1 MKTIYGVLTIVFAC
15 LFLWL
20 VNSSQPSQ
28 APESSQTSKSATD
41 KISDFLFSPTEGYG
55 QQAIKNDWP
64 KLAQGQAVASSL
76 LAQNFFIVFDGS
88 GSMAEIQCN
97 GNQTKLNAAKKAV
110 KQFINEIP
118 ANANVGLLVFDYFG
132 TQVKAELASSNRDAI
147 KEAIDNVHSGGGTP
161 LKTSLYTGFQE
172 IEKQAQQQLGY
183 GEYNIVV
190 VTDGDASFKEDPSE
204 VVDLIYQSSP
214 VSIHTIGFCL
224 GNNHALNQQGITFYK
239 SAGDSESLKEGL
251 SSVLA
256 ESDNFADIAQF
267 N

>member
-1 MKTIYGVLTIVFAC
+1 MKPILSVLFIALAC
-15 LFLWL
+15 LFIWQA
-20 VNSSQPSQ
+20 NSLPPSETL
-28 APESSQTSKSATD
+28 PTSKSVKD
-41 KISDFLFSPTEGYG
+41 NISDFLSSSGEGYG
-55 QQAIKNDWP
+55 LQATKNDWP
-64 KLAQGQAVASSL
+64 TLPQEQGVASSL
-76 LAQNFFIVFDGS
+76 LAQNYFIVFDGS

-97 GNQTKLNAAKKAV
+97 GDQTKLVAAKRAV
-110 KQFINEIP
+110 KQFINEVP

-132 TQVKAELASSNRDAI
+132 TQVKAELASANRDAI
-147 KEAIDNVHSGGGTP
+147 KQAIDDVQSGGGTP
-161 LKTSLYTGFQE
+161 LKTSLAKGFHE

-190 VTDGDASFKEDPSE
+190 VTDGDASVREDPSG

-224 GNNHALNQQGITFYK
+224 GSDHALNQQGITFYK
-239 SAGDSESLKEGL
+239 SAGDSQSLKEGL

-256 ESDNFADIAQF
+256 ESDNFTDIAQF